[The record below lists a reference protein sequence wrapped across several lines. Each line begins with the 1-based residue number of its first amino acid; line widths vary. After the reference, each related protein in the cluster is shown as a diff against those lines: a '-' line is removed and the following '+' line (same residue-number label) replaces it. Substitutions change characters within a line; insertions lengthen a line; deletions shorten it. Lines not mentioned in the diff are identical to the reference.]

1 MSTTS
6 NRTTPE
12 MVNQFVGEPNYSDPN
27 ADDFEALS
35 RDRVPVRSLL
45 QGDLE
50 ALIRIDR
57 RITGRDRTGYYKRKV
72 AEAIEESGVRVSVV
86 AEMQG
91 EVAGFIM
98 ARVDYG
104 EFGRTSTDAV
114 IDTVGVDPAYAKKGV
129 GHALISQ
136 LLTNLDALRVEQVR
150 TEVEWN
156 DFGLLSF
163 LDRVG
168 FKPSQRL
175 AFVRK
180 RK

>member
-1 MSTTS
+1 MSTT

-35 RDRVPVRSLL
+35 RDRIPVRSLL
-45 QGDLE
+45 KEDLE
-50 ALIRIDR
+50 GLIRIDR
-57 RITGRDRTGYYKRKV
+57 RITGRDRSSYYKRKV
-72 AEAIEESGVRVSVV
+72 SEAIEESGVRVSVV

-91 EVAGFIM
+91 EIAGFIM

-104 EFGRTSTDAV
+104 EFGRTATDAV
-114 IDTVGVDPAYAKKGV
+114 LYTLGGGQACAQRGV
-129 GHALISQ
+129 GQALIYQ
-136 LLTNLDALRVEQVR
+136 LYTILDALRVEHVR

-156 DFGLLSF
+156 DFDLLGF
-163 LDRVG
+163 LDKVG
-168 FKPSQRL
+168 FQPSQRL
-175 AFVRK
+175 AFVRR